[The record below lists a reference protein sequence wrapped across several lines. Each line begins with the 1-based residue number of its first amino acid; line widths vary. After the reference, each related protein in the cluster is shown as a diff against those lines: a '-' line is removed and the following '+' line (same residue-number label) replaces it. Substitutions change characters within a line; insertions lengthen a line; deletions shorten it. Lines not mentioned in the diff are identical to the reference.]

1 MVFRG
6 NGGGR
11 RHLSLTEYKRGG
23 GRGSLEYK
31 RALWVGSGEFYC
43 DTTKILHV
51 MKEIIT
57 FHLHFEVLTAILHLK
72 DKKQQ
77 N

>member
-1 MVFRG
+1 ME
-6 NGGGR
+6 
-11 RHLSLTEYKRGG
+11 SD
-23 GRGSLEYK
+23 
-31 RALWVGSGEFYC
+31 EFYC

-72 DKKQQ
+72 DKQTTTLRIT
-77 N
+77 

>member
-1 MVFRG
+1 M
-6 NGGGR
+6 
-11 RHLSLTEYKRGG
+11 
-23 GRGSLEYK
+23 
-31 RALWVGSGEFYC
+31 GSGEFYC

-72 DKKQQ
+72 DKK
-77 N
+77 NNKIKEYLV